1 MLARLSTRA
10 PRAFNA
16 VRFNSS
22 SATRTSRL
30 AEMAASAEKPGTFSH
45 LPCPHPFL
53 SGPATVDPVTLADV
67 RKKLVTNASQALLKS
82 LFRCCGA
89 LSPSRLS

>member
-16 VRFNSS
+16 AAVRFNSS
-22 SATRTSRL
+22 AARTSRL
-30 AEMAASAEKPGTFSH
+30 AEMAASAEKPGAFLLLPSQPSTFD
-45 LPCPHPFL
+45 
-53 SGPATVDPVTLADV
+53 PATLADV
-67 RKKLVTNASQALLKS
+67 QKKRVTNAPQAPPKS
-82 LFRCCGA
+82 LSRCCGA